1 MSSSRS
7 DTQKKA
13 IHSSDDVIAFE
24 LELFERAKNW
34 KRYWAK
40 SIAKYVSGSA
50 VEVGA
55 GIGVNAA
62 YLLNDNVK
70 SLMLLEPGITL
81 VSRCFYGCLH
91 PEPVDMDAD
100 PLLDGPIDSRRHP
113 FDANQGF
120 ATVLVTK
127 KKKRLEKVVPG
138 ISIIEHRW
146 IGSLAYPLSGG
157 FQRWSLVP
165 SGLVRPVLALESLL
179 DSTLGRWCG
188 FRLLITLERN
198 LVEH

>member
-7 DTQKKA
+7 DTQTKA
-13 IHSSDDVIAFE
+13 IHSPDDVIAFE

-62 YLLNDNVK
+62 YLLNNNVK
-70 SLMLLEPGITL
+70 SLMLLEPGITV
-81 VSRCFYGCLH
+81 VSRCFYDCLH

-100 PLLDGPIDSRRHP
+100 PLLDGPIDSKRHP

-165 SGLVRPVLALESLL
+165 RALVRPVLALESLL

-198 LVEH
+198 LVER